1 MSSPSQRTTDESPPA
16 IDATGLT
23 KQFGSTTVVDGIDL
37 TVDSGTVYGF
47 LGPNGAGKTTT
58 MRMLTTLTAPT
69 EGQAE
74 ILGAPVSN
82 RDGVRSHLGYLPEE
96 PPVFDE
102 LTGREQL
109 QYVARLRNIP
119 PAEVDDRITDWLDR
133 FDLAE
138 DADRR
143 IDDYSKGMRQKLG
156 LIAALLHE
164 PSVVFLDEPT
174 SGLDPRAART
184 VLDVIAELS
193 NAGQTVFLSTHI
205 LSVVEELA
213 DTVGVLYD
221 GTLVA
226 EGPPE
231 ELSAQVDGDADGD
244 GQSTLEDVFLA
255 VTTDSPAAKAAPGS
269 TNGAEA
275 RRPAAA
281 EEATQSP
288 SDDGSAGR

>member
-1 MSSPSQRTTDESPPA
+1 MSSPAQQTTDDSELA
-16 IDATGLT
+16 IRATDLT
-23 KQFGSTTVVDGIDL
+23 KQFGSTTVVDGLDL
-37 TVDSGTVYGF
+37 AVDSGTVYGF

-69 EGQAE
+69 AGEAA
-74 ILGAPVSN
+74 IMGAPVAN
-82 RDGVRSHLGYLPEE
+82 REAVRSHLGYLPEE

-109 QYVARLRNIP
+109 QYTARLRDIS
-119 PAEVDDRITDWLDR
+119 PAEADQRISRWLDR
-133 FDLAE
+133 FDLAA

-156 LIAALLHE
+156 LITAVLHE

-193 NAGQTVFLSTHI
+193 DAGRTVFLSTHI

-213 DTVGVLYD
+213 DTVGVLFE
-221 GTLVA
+221 GELVA
-226 EGPPE
+226 EGPPD
-231 ELSAQVDGDADGD
+231 ELTAQVDAAGGDAGEAA
-244 GQSTLEDVFLA
+244 GSASGTLEDVFLA
-255 VTTDSPAAKAAPGS
+255 VTTDTPAAGASGGAA
-269 TNGAEA
+269 N
-275 RRPAAA
+275 RPADDEA
-281 EEATQSP
+281 EPVADEP
-288 SDDGSAGR
+288 PAGR